1 MSRDEQARERIRT
14 SLDESL
20 IVEAAAGTG
29 KTTELVRRIVNT
41 LQAGKTSVDRIV
53 AVTFTRKAAGE
64 LRLRLRIELD
74 NARNATT
81 STREIRHLED
91 ALARLEEA
99 HIGTIHSFC
108 TELLRQRPVE
118 ARIAPG
124 FEELDENQ
132 AARLYARAFHTWIQ
146 DALQR
151 MPEGVRR
158 ALSRV
163 GAGYSGGDNSP
174 LDQIRAA
181 GWALVEWRDFP
192 RAWRRDDFNQRKEVD
207 RIIPEVIE
215 LARMTAT
222 CTVAG
227 HPVRHHLRL
236 VTDLVSRMRRS
247 EQMRPRDY
255 DELEAQLVQLAR
267 ALGRNHSRG
276 SKKFSPQFSRDEILA
291 AKDRLLATLHEFQRH
306 SEADLAALLQS
317 ELQGLIEKYE
327 ELKARSGKLD
337 FADLLIRVRNL
348 IRENADV
355 RRFMQ
360 DQFTHIFVDEFQDT
374 DPVQVEILVLLAAD
388 DPNQNDW
395 RAVRPKPGKLF
406 LVGDPKQSIY
416 RFRRAD
422 IITYQELCR
431 RLQEKGVVIEYLR
444 RSFRAVKPIQDAVN
458 AAFAPEMTGDI
469 ATGQPA
475 YVPLEEVA
483 PAGEQPAFVVLPA
496 PSPYGVQRVSNE
508 AIDRCL
514 PDATAAFADWLIR
527 ESGWKVRE
535 PGTDKLVPVASQ
547 HIAILFRRFMSWGAD
562 VTGDYVHALEA
573 RNIPSVK
580 KSKQSVRR

>member
-41 LQAGKTSVDRIV
+41 LKTGKARVDRIV

-74 NARNATT
+74 AARTATEDA
-81 STREIRHLED
+81 REIRNLED

-151 MPEGVRR
+151 MPDGLRR

-163 GAGYSGGDNSP
+163 SAGYSGTDTSP

-192 RAWRRDDFNQRKEVD
+192 RAWRRETFNQQEEVD

-267 ALGRNHSRG
+267 ALGRNHSSG

-291 AKDRLLATLHEFQRH
+291 AKDRLL
-306 SEADLAALLQS
+306 
-317 ELQGLIEKYE
+317 
-327 ELKARSGKLD
+327 
-337 FADLLIRVRNL
+337 
-348 IRENADV
+348 
-355 RRFMQ
+355 
-360 DQFTHIFVDEFQDT
+360 
-374 DPVQVEILVLLAAD
+374 
-388 DPNQNDW
+388 
-395 RAVRPKPGKLF
+395 
-406 LVGDPKQSIY
+406 
-416 RFRRAD
+416 
-422 IITYQELCR
+422 
-431 RLQEKGVVIEYLR
+431 
-444 RSFRAVKPIQDAVN
+444 
-458 AAFAPEMTGDI
+458 
-469 ATGQPA
+469 
-475 YVPLEEVA
+475 
-483 PAGEQPAFVVLPA
+483 
-496 PSPYGVQRVSNE
+496 
-508 AIDRCL
+508 
-514 PDATAAFADWLIR
+514 
-527 ESGWKVRE
+527 
-535 PGTDKLVPVASQ
+535 
-547 HIAILFRRFMSWGAD
+547 
-562 VTGDYVHALEA
+562 
-573 RNIPSVK
+573 
-580 KSKQSVRR
+580 

>member
-1 MSRDEQARERIRT
+1 MTRDELARERIRN
-14 SLDESL
+14 SHDESL

-29 KTTELVRRIVNT
+29 KTTELVHRIVNILRT
-41 LQAGKTSVDRIV
+41 GRTGVDRIV

-64 LRLRLRIELD
+64 LRLRLRMELD
-74 NARNATT
+74 AARTAAA
-81 STREIRHLED
+81 SPEETRNLED

-99 HIGTIHSFC
+99 RIGTIHSFC
-108 TELLRQRPVE
+108 SELLRERPVE
-118 ARIAPG
+118 ARIPPG

-132 AARLYARAFHTWIQ
+132 AARLYARAFDAWIQ

-151 MPEGVRR
+151 MPDGGRR

-291 AKDRLLATLHEFQRH
+291 AKDRL
-306 SEADLAALLQS
+306 
-317 ELQGLIEKYE
+317 
-327 ELKARSGKLD
+327 
-337 FADLLIRVRNL
+337 
-348 IRENADV
+348 
-355 RRFMQ
+355 
-360 DQFTHIFVDEFQDT
+360 
-374 DPVQVEILVLLAAD
+374 
-388 DPNQNDW
+388 
-395 RAVRPKPGKLF
+395 
-406 LVGDPKQSIY
+406 
-416 RFRRAD
+416 
-422 IITYQELCR
+422 
-431 RLQEKGVVIEYLR
+431 
-444 RSFRAVKPIQDAVN
+444 
-458 AAFAPEMTGDI
+458 
-469 ATGQPA
+469 
-475 YVPLEEVA
+475 
-483 PAGEQPAFVVLPA
+483 
-496 PSPYGVQRVSNE
+496 
-508 AIDRCL
+508 
-514 PDATAAFADWLIR
+514 
-527 ESGWKVRE
+527 
-535 PGTDKLVPVASQ
+535 
-547 HIAILFRRFMSWGAD
+547 
-562 VTGDYVHALEA
+562 
-573 RNIPSVK
+573 
-580 KSKQSVRR
+580 